1 MWVLVPTVETTDP
14 NLAYYNDFSQGEAE
28 YARAFAALGTPWQWT
43 PVTMANARAVL
54 TAALES
60 AGGDPARAPIMLN
73 LCDGDEINGSP
84 GLSVI
89 HLLDELGLTY
99 TGSDAAFFD
108 ITTSKIVMKRA
119 FERADVPTSPWEVIP
134 PDGETIDGIFARL
147 GAPLI
152 LKPAISAGSLGIG
165 TKNVVSDE
173 AALRE
178 QFAAMQGGY
187 HGWELADGGIFVERF
202 VQGPEYTTFIIGS
215 HDAPERRVVYAPV
228 ERLFHEGLPET
239 EKFLSFDRLWEIYEK
254 EAPIGNDEYLW
265 NYKPV
270 TGALA
275 DRIMDISWAAYAA
288 LGGRG
293 YGRVDLR
300 ADRES
305 GELQVL
311 EVNAQCGLSEDE
323 NHTSIGAILR
333 FAGTPYSTAVRQI
346 IDEAL
351 ARGCTDVAERRSA

>member
-28 YARAFAALGTPWQWT
+28 YARAFAALATPWQWT
-43 PVTMANARAVL
+43 PITMAGARATL
-54 TAALES
+54 EGARDAAR
-60 AGGDPARAPIMLN
+60 AGMDRAPILFN
-73 LCDGDEINGSP
+73 LCDGDESNGSP

-89 HLLDELGLTY
+89 HLLNELGLDY
-99 TGSDAAFFD
+99 TGADAHFFD

-119 FERADVPTSPWEVIP
+119 FARANVPTSPWEVIP
-134 PDGETIDGIFARL
+134 PDGANIAGIFDRL

-173 AALRE
+173 HALRE
-178 QFAAMQGGY
+178 QCATLQRGY
-187 HGWELADGGIFVERF
+187 RGWALGDGGIFVERF
-202 VQGPEYTTFIIGS
+202 VQGPEFTTFIIGS
-215 HDAPERRVVYAPV
+215 HEAPARRVVYVPV

-239 EKFLSFDRLWEIYEK
+239 EKFLSFDRLWEIYEQ

-275 DRIMDISWAAYAA
+275 EEIMRISWAAYAA

-300 ADRES
+300 QDRAT
-305 GELQVL
+305 GALQVL

-333 FAGTPYSTAVRQI
+333 FAETPFSTAVRQI

-351 ARGCTDVAERRSA
+351 ERRHAGGAAPA